1 MRTKWILYIELLVVV
16 LTGCTTN
23 DDLDTDTVYI
33 NAIEMKGFEAVVE
46 GMTSQADTRTAA
58 LADEVGRSAFVS
70 GDQAMFTTIRRTAN
84 PIDDLTYSGITF
96 SHDGSKWNKAG
107 DTNLYWSDATN
118 AHTFIGY
125 SLPQGTFDWTPS
137 GESYIG
143 SIGNG
148 EAGESV
154 AFSSLDDLKNE
165 DLLIAHSTTMTA
177 NTGSVPLV
185 SFHHALGSV
194 RVVVSLQNGASREDL
209 RVTEMT
215 LLHQPTKYVW
225 DKTSWNVSPI
235 AEGSQVRKNL
245 QLCIPTPDG
254 TASGSNKV
262 FTFYG
267 MVLPQSSDY
276 LNSLAIEE
284 NKKTEIE
291 FKVTYTSSTS
301 TTTTKTFKASSA
313 SGTAYFN
320 SGHNTTININLSAY

>member
-1 MRTKWILYIELLVVV
+1 MLVVA
-16 LTGCTTN
+16 LTGCTAD
-23 DDLDTDTVYI
+23 DDLDTDNVYV

-46 GMTSQADTRTAA
+46 GMTSQAGTRTIAP
-58 LADEVGRSAFVS
+58 LAVEVGRNVFVS
-70 GDQAMFTTIRRTAN
+70 GDRVVFTTIKRTAN
-84 PIDDLTYSGITF
+84 PIETFTYSGITF
-96 SHDGSKWNKAG
+96 NHDGSKWNKAG

-125 SLPQGTFDWTPS
+125 SLPQVTSGTFDWNPS

-143 SIGNG
+143 TIGNG

-154 AFSSLDDLKNE
+154 TFSSLADLKKE

-177 NTGSVPLV
+177 TTGSVPLV

-194 RVVVSLQNGASREDL
+194 RVVVSLQNGASGDA

-225 DKTSWNVSPI
+225 DKTSWNVSPV
-235 AEGSQVRKNL
+235 AEESQARKNF
-245 QLCIPTPDG
+245 QLYIPTPDG
-254 TASGSNKV
+254 TVSGANKE

-267 MVLPQSSDY
+267 MVLPQSSSY
-276 LNSLAIEE
+276 LSSLATEDY
-284 NKKTEIE
+284 KKTEIE

-301 TTTTKTFKASSA
+301 TKTFKASSA
-313 SGTAYFN
+313 SGTAYFD
-320 SGHNTTININLSAY
+320 SGNNTTINISITAPTN

>member
-1 MRTKWILYIELLVVV
+1 MLVVT

-23 DDLDTDTVYI
+23 DDLDTDAVHV

-46 GMTSQADTRTAA
+46 DMASQTGTRIAA
-58 LADEVGRSAFVS
+58 LADKVGRSEFVS
-70 GDQAMFTTIRRTAN
+70 GDQAVFTSIKRTTN
-84 PIDDLTYSGITF
+84 PIEYFTYSDVTF
-96 SHDGSKWNKAG
+96 TYNGSQWNKVG
-107 DTNLYWSDATN
+107 DNLYWSDATSE
-118 AHTFIGY
+118 HTFIGY
-125 SLPQGTFDWTPS
+125 SLPHGTFDWTLS

-143 SIGNG
+143 TIGNG

-154 AFSSLDDLKNE
+154 TFSSLDDLKNE
-165 DLLIAHSTTMTA
+165 DLLITYSTTMTA

-194 RVVVSLQNGASREDL
+194 RVVVSIINGASSDA

-235 AEGSQVRKNL
+235 AEESQARKNL
-245 QLCIPTPDG
+245 QLCIPTPEG
-254 TASGSNKV
+254 TTSGANKE

-267 MVLPQSSDY
+267 MVIPQSSAYLSSLTTEDY
-276 LNSLAIEE
+276 
-284 NKKTEIE
+284 KKTEIE

-301 TTTTKTFKASSA
+301 TPTTRTYKASST
-313 SGTAYFN
+313 SGTAYFD
-320 SGHNTTININLSAY
+320 SGNNTTIKINVTL

>member
-1 MRTKWILYIELLVVV
+1 MRTKWILYIGMLVVT

-23 DDLDTDTVYI
+23 DDLDTDAVHV

-46 GMTSQADTRTAA
+46 GMTSQAGTRIDA
-58 LADEVGRSAFVS
+58 LSDEVGRKTFAS
-70 GDQAMFTTIRRTAN
+70 GDQAVFTTIKRTDNSIAAF
-84 PIDDLTYSGITF
+84 TYSDITF
-96 SHDGSKWNKAG
+96 NYNGSQWNKDG
-107 DTNLYWSDATN
+107 TTNLYWSDATN
-118 AHTFIGY
+118 DHTFIGY
-125 SLPQGTFDWTPS
+125 SLPHGTFDWTLS

-143 SIGNG
+143 TIGNG

-154 AFSSLDDLKNE
+154 TFSSLDDLKNE
-165 DLLIAHSTTMTA
+165 DLLITYSTTMTA

-194 RVVVSLQNGASREDL
+194 RVVVSIINGASSDA

-235 AEGSQVRKNL
+235 AEESQARKNL
-245 QLCIPTPDG
+245 QLCIPTPEG
-254 TASGSNKV
+254 TTSGANKE

-267 MVLPQSSDY
+267 MVIPQSSAYLSSLTTEDY
-276 LNSLAIEE
+276 
-284 NKKTEIE
+284 KKTEIE

-301 TTTTKTFKASSA
+301 TPTTRKYKASST
-313 SGTAYFN
+313 SGTAYFD
-320 SGHNTTININLSAY
+320 SGNNTTIKINVTL